1 MIRRHPDIRLLR
13 RESDITGLASLQR
26 EILEACWSLL
36 KPGGVLLYATC
47 SVIAGENQQQVGR
60 FLEQHDDA
68 TEVPI
73 SAPGAV
79 RLQAGIQL
87 LPVDRSTDGFYYAL
101 LEKRG

>member
-1 MIRRHPDIRLLR
+1 
-13 RESDITGLASLQR
+13 
-26 EILEACWSLL
+26 
-36 KPGGVLLYATC
+36 
-47 SVIAGENQQQVGR
+47 
-60 FLEQHDDA
+60 
-68 TEVPI
+68 VPL